1 MMLIYLMHPV
11 IYVRYLTRPD
21 MHDDVPDVSDDVPEM
36 HDDVPEMHDDVP
48 EMHDDVPDVLMNLLY
63 MYI

>member
-11 IYVRYLTRPD
+11 IYVLYLTRPD

-36 HDDVPEMHDDVP
+36 HDDVPK
-48 EMHDDVPDVLMNLLY
+48 MHDDVPDVLMNLLY